1 MICALRELNELNTKT
16 NVGKDAVRVH
26 DSHGGCC
33 LSRQLKKKKKK
44 TYVLVAA
51 DKHLGKALA
60 GHACVDGVQHASD
73 CPGPP
78 PNPPV

>member
-1 MICALRELNELNTKT
+1 MLLVKAT
-16 NVGKDAVRVH
+16 
-26 DSHGGCC
+26 
-33 LSRQLKKKKKK
+33 QKKKKK